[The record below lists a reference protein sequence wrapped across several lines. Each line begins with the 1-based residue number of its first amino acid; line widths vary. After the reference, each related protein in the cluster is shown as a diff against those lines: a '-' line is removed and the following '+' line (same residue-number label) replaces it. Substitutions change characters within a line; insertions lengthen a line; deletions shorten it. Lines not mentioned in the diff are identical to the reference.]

1 MKNAKNPRYITEKI
15 HSKSLEGNPLK
26 NSADRPFMIYL
37 PPGYYES
44 EEKKYPVIYLL
55 HGYGQYINDLI
66 IGSKK
71 YIKNSSS
78 FLFRLIAWKVFKD
91 RPKYEDFDRM
101 ILNHEIEPFILVQ
114 PEGSL
119 KIPHM
124 HGGKKENGLPLM
136 KGSFYLNSP
145 YTGNYSDFIFDE
157 LINFVDNKYRTI
169 PNKEHRA
176 LMGASMGGYG
186 TLYGC
191 LKYPEKFNVG
201 VALSP
206 LLSFLDLLDYKM
218 DVPILKLVYG
228 KKKAEEMGSK
238 EIEDILDT
246 ADLIFSDKNRLI
258 PSIKRNSEGKI
269 IEMDD
274 SIKKKWLEYEIIE
287 IIKNSSQPFR
297 NMKILINCERKD
309 DYGFSAQIKKLQ
321 KVLTNMGIEQEID
334 IDIYYNKNSEKL
346 SPHDVGIGFHLF
358 PGILYCLKNMG

>member
-1 MKNAKNPRYITEKI
+1 
-15 HSKSLEGNPLK
+15 
-26 NSADRPFMIYL
+26 
-37 PPGYYES
+37 
-44 EEKKYPVIYLL
+44 
-55 HGYGQYINDLI
+55 
-66 IGSKK
+66 
-71 YIKNSSS
+71 
-78 FLFRLIAWKVFKD
+78 
-91 RPKYEDFDRM
+91 
-101 ILNHEIEPFILVQ
+101 
-114 PEGSL
+114 
-119 KIPHM
+119 
-124 HGGKKENGLPLM
+124 M

-206 LLSFLDLLDYKM
+206 LLSFLDLLDCKM

-269 IEMDD
+269 IEMDE
-274 SIKKKWLEYEIIE
+274 SIREKWLENEIIE

-297 NMKILINCERKD
+297 NMKMLINCERKD
-309 DYGFSAQIKKLQ
+309 DYGFSAQTKKLQ
-321 KVLTNMGIEQEID
+321 KVLTNMGIEKEID

-346 SPHDVGIGFHLF
+346 SPHDVGIGFQLF
-358 PGILYCLKNMG
+358 PAILYCLKNIT